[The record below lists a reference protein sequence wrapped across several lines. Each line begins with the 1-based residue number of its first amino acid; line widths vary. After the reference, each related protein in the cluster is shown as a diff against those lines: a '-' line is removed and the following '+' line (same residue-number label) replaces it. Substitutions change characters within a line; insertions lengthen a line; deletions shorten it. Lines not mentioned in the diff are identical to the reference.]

1 MEDKQLLVERQVAKS
16 LHFLNQADEMMQL
29 FHFDM
34 AINRFY
40 YACFHIVHALFIQR
54 GISGHTHSGVIMQF
68 SKNFVKTNIVSM
80 ETGSLLA
87 RLFQLRQKA
96 DYNCAYDVFDEE
108 VQTLAKPVHDFVNLV
123 VTIINDFDKT
133 NE

>member
-1 MEDKQLLVERQVAKS
+1 MENKQLLVERQVAKS

-29 FHFDM
+29 SHFDL

-40 YACFHIVHALFIQR
+40 YACFHIVQALFIQH

-68 SKNFVKTNIVSM
+68 SKNFVKTNIVPM

-96 DYNCAYDVFDEE
+96 DYNCAYDVSDEE
-108 VQTLAKPVHDFVNLV
+108 VQTLAKPVHDFVNQM
-123 VTIINDFDKT
+123 VTLINDFDKT
-133 NE
+133 DE